1 MRTLRYAVRQ
11 LAATPGFTAV
21 AILIVA
27 IGIGA
32 STAMFSTVHAVVLK
46 PLSLPEADRL
56 VAVYETNLERN
67 VPSFS
72 VSVPNYVDFK
82 ARATSF
88 TAMAAVTW
96 RAMNLTGGGEPQ
108 LIQVRTVTANF
119 LRTLGVPMAQGRD
132 FAAEEDRPN
141 GPKVAVISNG
151 FWRRHFGGR
160 PDVVGQ
166 TLRLDG
172 DAYAVVGVTAAG
184 LPLPGDIEIA
194 VPMQA
199 DAAQERR
206 LNKELDVFARLAP
219 GVSIETADRE
229 LQAIA
234 AQIAPSLPA
243 GERGWRTRLVPLADD
258 IVGDGLRRTL
268 LVLLGAVGL
277 LLLVACANLSNL
289 LLVRA
294 SARGFELAVRRAL
307 GESRGRAIAQL
318 LVESLVVTAI
328 GGALGIVLASWSV
341 EALRTLP
348 IARMT
353 EIAVDPRVVA
363 VAIAAT
369 VMSGILAGVGPA
381 VRASHVAPQEALQSQ
396 AVRLAPRS
404 RLRDGM
410 IVAQLGL
417 SLTLLVGAALVARSF
432 WSLLSVDPGF
442 SVDHVVT
449 MAMRPSMEAEP
460 FYEAVG
466 ERVRALPGVES
477 AGFISTLPLGPGG
490 NTSNSIVAA
499 GSSRRGAEQSIQ
511 SSWRLVDGGYF
522 KAMRIPLLRGRTFDG
537 LATDEAVRSI
547 VLSNS
552 LARALFG
559 DDDPVGREV
568 DPGAHNRPL
577 RVIGVVG
584 DVRSGRLAT
593 DPRPAFY
600 WSFHRFTYG
609 PMRLVVKSHLPTEQ
623 IIAAV
628 RREVRA
634 VDTAAPIFQVAT
646 LEAVRADSLGEERL
660 LLQMLWAFAGTALLL
675 AALGTYGVVA
685 FAVQQRTREFGI
697 RMAIGADASRVRRL
711 VLAQAAR
718 LVAFGS
724 AVGLV
729 GALAT
734 GRLVETLLFGVTP
747 FDIVSYLA
755 AVVALSFAVL
765 VAAWWPARR
774 AARVNPLVAL
784 AATNGRV

>member
-1 MRTLRYAVRQ
+1 MFRILRYAIRQ
-11 LAATPGFTAV
+11 LAATPGFTAIAV
-21 AILIVA
+21 LIAA

-46 PLSLPEADRL
+46 PLSLPDPERL
-56 VAVYETNLERN
+56 VTVYETNLERN
-67 VPSFS
+67 VPFFS

-88 TAMAAVTW
+88 SAMAAVTW
-96 RAMNLTGGGEPQ
+96 HAMNLTGRGEPQ
-108 LIQVRTVTANF
+108 LIQVRMVTANF
-119 LRTLGVPMAQGRD
+119 LGTVGVRMAQGRD

-141 GPKVAVISNG
+141 GPKVAVISDG
-151 FWRRHFGGR
+151 FWHGHFGGR
-160 PDVVGQ
+160 PDVIGQ
-166 TLRLDG
+166 TLQLDG
-172 DAYAVVGVTAAG
+172 AAYTVIGVTASG

-199 DAAQERR
+199 DVAKEDR
-206 LNKELDVFARLAP
+206 LNHELDVFARLGP
-219 GVSIETADRE
+219 GVSIDAADRE

-234 AQIAPSLPA
+234 AQIAPSMPA
-243 GERGWRTRLVPLADD
+243 GERGWRTRLVPLVED
-258 IVGDGLRRTL
+258 IVGDSLRRTL
-268 LVLLGAVGL
+268 VVLLGAVGL

-294 SARGFELAVRRAL
+294 TARGFDLAVRRAL

-318 LVESLVVTAI
+318 LVESLVVTAL

-348 IARMT
+348 IPRIA
-353 EIAVDPRVVA
+353 EIAVDPRVLA

-369 VMSGILAGVGPA
+369 LISGILAGVGPA
-381 VRASHVAPQEALQSQ
+381 IRASQVAPHEAMRAQSI
-396 AVRLAPRS
+396 RLAPRS

-442 SVDHVVT
+442 STDHTVT
-449 MAMRPSMEAEP
+449 MAMRPSMDAAP

-466 ERVRALPGVES
+466 ARVRALPGVES

-490 NTSNSIVAA
+490 YTSNNVFAPGASRLGA
-499 GSSRRGAEQSIQ
+499 GQSIQ
-511 SSWRLVDGGYF
+511 ASWRLVDGGYF
-522 KAMRIPLLRGRTFDG
+522 ETMRIPLLRGRTFDG
-537 LATDEAVRSI
+537 LAPDEARRSI
-547 VLSNS
+547 VLSAS

-559 DDDPVGREV
+559 DDDAVGREV
-568 DPGAHNRPL
+568 DPGGHNRPL

-584 DVRSGRLAT
+584 DVRNRRLAVA
-593 DPRPAFY
+593 PMPAFY

-609 PMRLVVKSHLPTEQ
+609 PMRLVVKSRLPTEQ
-623 IIAAV
+623 IVAAV

-634 VDTAAPIFQVAT
+634 VDAGAPIFQVWT
-646 LEAVRADSLGEERL
+646 LDQVRAESLSEERL
-660 LLQMLWAFAGTALLL
+660 LLAMLWAFAGTALLL

-697 RMAIGADASRVRRL
+697 RLAIGADASHVREL
-711 VLAQAAR
+711 VLGQAAR
-718 LVAFGS
+718 LVVIGG

-729 GALAT
+729 GALAS

-747 FDIVSYLA
+747 FDVTSYLA
-755 AVVALSFAVL
+755 ATAALALAVL

-774 AARVNPLVAL
+774 ASRLNPLIAL
-784 AATNGRV
+784 TGRS